1 MNRGMRQIPITNE
14 TLKAI
19 LSAIDEGIHAVDDRG
34 MTIYYN
40 HIAAQ
45 LDGMQV
51 EEVQGKHLLE
61 VFPSLNVE
69 TSTLLKVIE
78 TREPIYHQ
86 HQSYRNVKGKQVV
99 TVNTTLPI
107 LVDGEVLGA
116 VEVAKDISKVKELSE
131 KLIDL
136 QAQMAT
142 KKKRPVK
149 TAKHQEETGARY
161 HFTDIITENPQME
174 KLIQLGKKSA
184 QTSSPILI
192 MGETGTGKELL
203 VQSIHNASER
213 RNGPFIAQN
222 CAALPASLLEGIL
235 FGTVKGSFTGAE
247 DRPGLFELADGG
259 SLFLDEI
266 NSMPMELQAKLLRVI
281 QENRVRRVGGTQEI
295 SVDVRLMAAL
305 NEDPQEAIKENRLRS
320 DLYYRL
326 HVVSFLLPPLRERKE
341 DIERLTQHFVK
352 KFNYQFNKLVMGVSP
367 EVSQAL
373 QQHEWPGNIRELEH
387 TIEAAMNIVEGN
399 NIELED
405 LPQHLQP
412 KQNKGQTQPNLDERT
427 SPFSASQNQALQL
440 ENLTLREAVNHLED
454 FMIEQA
460 MEKTSGNILQAAKI
474 LGIPRQTLQYKL
486 AKGSRE

>member
-1 MNRGMRQIPITNE
+1 
-14 TLKAI
+14 
-19 LSAIDEGIHAVDDRG
+19 
-34 MTIYYN
+34 
-40 HIAAQ
+40 
-45 LDGMQV
+45 
-51 EEVQGKHLLE
+51 
-61 VFPSLNVE
+61 
-69 TSTLLKVIE
+69 
-78 TREPIYHQ
+78 
-86 HQSYRNVKGKQVV
+86 
-99 TVNTTLPI
+99 
-107 LVDGEVLGA
+107 
-116 VEVAKDISKVKELSE
+116 
-131 KLIDL
+131 
-136 QAQMAT
+136 
-142 KKKRPVK
+142 
-149 TAKHQEETGARY
+149 
-161 HFTDIITENPQME
+161 
-174 KLIQLGKKSA
+174 
-184 QTSSPILI
+184 
-192 MGETGTGKELL
+192 
-203 VQSIHNASER
+203 
-213 RNGPFIAQN
+213 
-222 CAALPASLLEGIL
+222 
-235 FGTVKGSFTGAE
+235 
-247 DRPGLFELADGG
+247 
-259 SLFLDEI
+259 
-266 NSMPMELQAKLLRVI
+266 MPMELQAKLLRVI

>member
-412 KQNKGQTQPNLDERT
+412 KHKKGQTQPNLDERT

>member
-1 MNRGMRQIPITNE
+1 MHQIPITNE

-19 LSAIDEGIHAVDDRG
+19 LSAIDEGIHAVDARG

-86 HQSYRNVKGKQVV
+86 HQSYRNVKGKKVV
-99 TVNTTLPI
+99 TVNTTVPI
-107 LVDGEVLGA
+107 LVNGEVLGA

-136 QAQMAT
+136 QAQMVT
-142 KKKRPVK
+142 KKQKPQK
-149 TAKHQEETGARY
+149 TTKNQEETGARY

-203 VQSIHNASER
+203 VQSIHNASAR
-213 RNGPFIAQN
+213 RNAPFIAQN
-222 CAALPASLLEGIL
+222 CAALPATLLEGIL

-305 NEDPQEAIKENRLRS
+305 NEDPQEAIRENRLRS

-352 KFNYQFNKLVMGVSP
+352 KFNYKFNKLVMGVSP
-367 EVSQAL
+367 KVSEVL
-373 QQHEWPGNIRELEH
+373 NQHDWPGNIRELEH
-387 TIEAAMNIVEGN
+387 TIEAAMNMVEGN
-399 NIELED
+399 NIEIED
-405 LPQHLQP
+405 LSQHLKP
-412 KQNKGQTQPNLDERT
+412 KQNKGKLQQNHDEQTL
-427 SPFSASQNQALQL
+427 PFSGPQKQALQL
-440 ENLTLREAVNHLED
+440 ENLTLREAVNNLED
-454 FMIEQA
+454 FMIEKA

-486 AKGSRE
+486 AKGSQE